1 MAFRCA
7 ILVRIP
13 HQEDRELIIHELAH
27 TMQYKKAGGIV
38 PFLTQYVSE
47 CIKFEYS
54 NGKLEQEAI
63 KMTKI
68 NYPENM

>member
-1 MAFRCA
+1 MAFRYG
-7 ILVRIP
+7 ILVRIS
-13 HQEDRELIIHELAH
+13 HQEDRILIIHELVH
-27 TMQYKKAGGIV
+27 TKQYEKAGGIV

-47 CIKFEYS
+47 CIKFEYP
-54 NGKLEQEAI
+54 NGKFEQEAI